1 MSVSYTLLSVFYL
14 ACGVFI
20 FLLGLTILRSGRS
33 SSPTRATALM
43 LFFAGVG
50 PILSAT
56 SIILQSTLR
65 QDAVVYRSMVH
76 FEYLWE
82 FYFPSLLLFAL
93 TYPREHRFA
102 PPFVVLGLILF
113 APYIAHLVTI
123 MAGNS
128 LSKTFADLSKS
139 LPLGREVSL
148 GERTIPLGGIGG
160 LLSMI
165 LATIVKLHKQLFLL
179 VNIVYGAIALYL
191 LSRSQRTHINP
202 RITGQLR
209 TVLIGIT
216 VSIVGY
222 VLAKIIPRVAG
233 DGSGD
238 LSLALINFSLVAG
251 GGSVAYAIVK
261 QHFLGIRY
269 VARKSIL
276 YGAAAT
282 LFAVVYLTVVKPVS
296 DFFGQY
302 SVVSE
307 EAFETGFIIVAIII
321 FQPVLFRTEE
331 VLEQLLLKGKDN
343 LQKKFK
349 DLAGEISIV
358 ATEEELESR
367 LEKGFRDILD
377 ASSVGLHLDPDEP
390 RFQRLVPVLE
400 PIGDPITRDELLS
413 LGEKGQLAGVEE
425 DLDTGRS
432 GWPRRKRSAKGTA
445 LARALAATD
454 EVLVPIMK
462 ERVFVGYIALGEKT
476 YGLKYNTEELAFL
489 SVISNQIGVA
499 LDNIRLLREN
509 VEKKVIEDELEI
521 ARRIQLRLLPS
532 EAPVITGYQLS
543 ASTVPSRYVGGDF
556 YDFEVVDGNRLVVVV
571 ADVSGKGIPASLLM
585 ATLHAAVNSNSD
597 VRGKPALMLQRVNNL
612 LYHRTSPEEFATV
625 FYGVVDLASGSLR
638 YANAGHEFPYIVVRD
653 GVRRLD
659 ESGIVL
665 GCMDGFPYEEKTST
679 IPAGGSLVLFTD
691 GVTDAATASGES
703 FGEERLRRVLE
714 SNGNKE
720 STALCATLLDEVER
734 FSRGGEYHD
743 DLTLVVLRREPVGG
757 ERGSSSDPRGTS
769 LPSRAGG

>member
-14 ACGVFI
+14 ACGAFI

-65 QDAVVYRSMVH
+65 EDAVVYRSMVH

-123 MAGNS
+123 MAGS
-128 LSKTFADLSKS
+128 SFSKTFADLSKN
-139 LPLGREVSL
+139 LPLDREVSL
-148 GERTIPLGGIGG
+148 GERTIQLGGIGG
-160 LLSMI
+160 FLSTIMT
-165 LATIVKLHKQLFLL
+165 AIVKLHKQAFLL
-179 VNIVYGAIALYL
+179 VNIVYGTIALYL

-233 DGSGD
+233 EGSGD

-261 QHFLGIRY
+261 QQFLGIRY
-269 VARKSIL
+269 IARKSIL
-276 YGAAAT
+276 YAAAAV

-302 SVVSE
+302 SEVGT

-331 VLEQLLLKGKDN
+331 VLEQLLLKGKDDI
-343 LQKKFK
+343 QKKFK
-349 DLAGEISIV
+349 DLAGEISVV

-367 LEKGFRDILD
+367 LERGFHDILD
-377 ASSVGLHLDPDEP
+377 AGSVSLHLDPDEP
-390 RFQRLVPVLE
+390 RFQRLVPVLG

-425 DLDTGRS
+425 EVDS
-432 GWPRRKRSAKGTA
+432 GKSRWPSRKRSAKGAA

-476 YGLKYNTEELAFL
+476 YGLKYSAGELSLL
-489 SVISNQIGVA
+489 SAMSNQIGVA
-499 LDNIRLLREN
+499 LDNIRLVREN
-509 VEKKVIEDELEI
+509 VEKKVLEGELEI
-521 ARRIQLRLLPS
+521 ARRVQVRLLPS
-532 EAPVITGYQLS
+532 DAPVIKGYQLS

-556 YDFEVVDGNRLVVVV
+556 YDFELVDDNHLVVVV

-597 VRGKPALMLQRVNNL
+597 VRDKPALMLQRVNNL
-612 LYHRTSPEEFATV
+612 LYNRTSAEEFATV

-638 YANAGHEFPYIVVRD
+638 YANAGHEFPYVVSHD

-659 ESGIVL
+659 GSGLVL
-665 GCMDGFPYEEKTST
+665 GALEGIPYEEENGT

-691 GVTDAATASGES
+691 GVTDATTAGGER
-703 FGEERLRRVLE
+703 FGQERLCGVLE
-714 SNGNKE
+714 SNGGRD
-720 STALCATLLDEVER
+720 SSFLCAMLLDTVQQ
-734 FSRGGEYHD
+734 FSRDGEYQD
-743 DLTLVVLRREPVGG
+743 DLTLVVLHR
-757 ERGSSSDPRGTS
+757 D
-769 LPSRAGG
+769 